1 MTNASSPDEPWTIAM
16 VTTELKSY
24 IGRLGQLWVIGEVV
38 EWNERATGIFGKIK
52 DSSVE
57 AAMSINAWNSVK
69 SSLPNNVTAGD
80 KVIALVRVDFYAK
93 TGQLNLNV
101 LEMRHAG
108 LGDVLAKLEE
118 LKRKLAA
125 EGLFD
130 ASRKRPLPFLPQN
143 IGLITGKDSD
153 AERDVI
159 RNAELRWPQV
169 VFTREYTPVQGDQA
183 AAAIIAALERLDADQ
198 AVDVIIIARGGG
210 DFQNLLPFS
219 DEGLVRAV
227 AAATTPVVSAI
238 GHEPDQ
244 PLLDLV
250 ADLRAS
256 TPTDA
261 AKRVVPDVNEE
272 LALVS
277 DLRNRAFQAA
287 SNFVRMNLE
296 RLEQVRSR
304 PVLAGSAWIIDQRA
318 EELVRTVQRGFELAS
333 RALDDARI
341 ETQSLRSHVRA
352 LSPQSTLERGYAIAV
367 TPSGTA
373 VRTPEDAPP
382 GTPLVVTLAHGALDA
397 TSNGTHEANSTRKVE
412 S

>member
-227 AAATTPVVSAI
+227 AAATTLYLTWWRICGHPPLPTRPSASY
-238 GHEPDQ
+238 PM
-244 PLLDLV
+244 
-250 ADLRAS
+250 S
-256 TPTDA
+256 TKNWLSCQTCVTA
-261 AKRVVPDVNEE
+261 RF
-272 LALVS
+272 
-277 DLRNRAFQAA
+277 R
-287 SNFVRMNLE
+287 
-296 RLEQVRSR
+296 R
-304 PVLAGSAWIIDQRA
+304 P
-318 EELVRTVQRGFELAS
+318 
-333 RALDDARI
+333 
-341 ETQSLRSHVRA
+341 
-352 LSPQSTLERGYAIAV
+352 AILCA
-367 TPSGTA
+367 
-373 VRTPEDAPP
+373 
-382 GTPLVVTLAHGALDA
+382 
-397 TSNGTHEANSTRKVE
+397 
-412 S
+412 

>member
-69 SSLPNNVTAGD
+69 SSLPSNVTAGD

-183 AAAIIAALERLDADQ
+183 SPAIIAALERLDADPT
-198 AVDVIIIARGGG
+198 VDVIIIARGGG

-227 AAATTPVVSAI
+227 AAAITPVVSAI

-287 SNFVRMNLE
+287 SNFVRMNIE

-318 EELVRTVQRGFELAS
+318 EDLVRTVQRGFELAS

-341 ETQSLRSHVRA
+341 ETQSLRSQVRA

>member
-341 ETQSLRSHVRA
+341 ETQSLRSQVRA

>member
-1 MTNASSPDEPWTIAM
+1 MANASSPDEPWTISM
-16 VTTELKSY
+16 VTTELKAY

-183 AAAIIAALERLDADQ
+183 AAAIIAALERLDADPT
-198 AVDVIIIARGGG
+198 VDVIIIARGGG

-272 LALVS
+272 LVLVS

-333 RALDDARI
+333 RALDDARV

-367 TPSGTA
+367 TPSGIA
-373 VRTPEDAPP
+373 V
-382 GTPLVVTLAHGALDA
+382 TPLVVTLAHGTLDA

>member
-304 PVLAGSAWIIDQRA
+304 PVLAGSAWIVDQRA

-397 TSNGTHEANSTRKVE
+397 TSNGTHEAKSTRKVE

>member
-183 AAAIIAALERLDADQ
+183 AAAIIAALERLDADPT
-198 AVDVIIIARGGG
+198 VDVIIIARGGG

-219 DEGLVRAV
+219 DERLVRAV

>member
-130 ASRKRPLPFLPQN
+130 PSRKRPLPFLPQN

-219 DEGLVRAV
+219 DERLVRAV